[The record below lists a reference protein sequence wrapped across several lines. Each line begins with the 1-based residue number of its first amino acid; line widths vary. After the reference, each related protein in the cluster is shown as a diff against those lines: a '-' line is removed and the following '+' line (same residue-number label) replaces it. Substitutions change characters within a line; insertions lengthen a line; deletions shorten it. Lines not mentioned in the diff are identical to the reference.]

1 MTLSD
6 LSTLDRAIC
15 GEIWASD
22 AAARTLERLC
32 QECNGR
38 FAGSDD
44 YRRAAEMVA
53 GWWREIGLSDVR
65 LERFP
70 FTAWERG
77 RASLSLTAPAARA
90 YPCLALPYAP
100 ACDLEAEALDLGF
113 GLEADVN
120 RAGDAIRGKIALVK
134 NGGPAG
140 GRPEHRLQKYARVKA
155 AGAAA
160 FLFVDDQPGMLPPT
174 GSLVFIQDGPLDQAL
189 PSAGIPFEAGQDL
202 ARWAKTGAPLRLR
215 LRLENRL
222 WRAESWNVVGELNRT
237 HPEPVE
243 GQPSASAGS
252 ATVESSAPAS
262 THPEPVEGQPGAPT
276 RPDGQSATGDAPA
289 FVVSGHLD
297 GHDIAQ
303 GAIDNASGIVAMTE
317 IARAL
322 APIRTQLQHDIRFIA
337 FGAEELGMLGSYAY
351 VGQHLAEL
359 DALRFV
365 FNLDCV
371 GTGNRVGFGLQDCG
385 ELAPVFREMAA
396 ALATDLD
403 VGEYLVP
410 FSDQFPFT
418 VQGIPSAFIHTSGDK
433 GPRGWGHTAAD
444 TLDKV
449 SVQAI
454 RLAAAAVARMIARVA
469 TDASPWPGRRRTPDE
484 VKATLQAQGTE
495 PLLRAEEQWPF
506 K

>member
-1 MTLSD
+1 MTANDFAL
-6 LSTLDRAIC
+6 LDRAIC

-22 AAARTLERLC
+22 AAARRLEHLC

-38 FAGSDD
+38 FAGSAD

-53 GWWREIGLSDVR
+53 DWWRASGLQDVR
-65 LERFP
+65 LEPFP
-70 FTAWERG
+70 FTAWARG
-77 RASLSLTAPAARA
+77 RADLSLIAPVERH

-100 ACDLEAEALDLGF
+100 TCDLEAEAIDLGF
-113 GLEADVN
+113 GLEADVQ
-120 RAGDAIRGKIALVK
+120 RAGAALRGKIALVK

-140 GRPEHRLQKYARVKA
+140 TRPAHRLQKYARVKA

-160 FLFVDDQPGMLPPT
+160 FVFVDDQPGMLPPT
-174 GSLVFIQDGPLDQAL
+174 GSLVFVQDGALDQAL
-189 PSAGIPFEAGQDL
+189 PAIGIPYEVGLDL
-202 ARWAKTGAPLRLR
+202 ARWATTAGPLRLR

-222 WRAESWNVVGELNRT
+222 WRSESWNVVGELAG
-237 HPEPVE
+237 PE
-243 GQPSASAGS
+243 A
-252 ATVESSAPAS
+252 
-262 THPEPVEGQPGAPT
+262 
-276 RPDGQSATGDAPA
+276 GQSDGGTGPA
-289 FVVSGHLD
+289 FIVGGHLD

-303 GAIDNASGIVAMTE
+303 GAIDNASGIVAITE
-317 IARAL
+317 IARARVAL
-322 APIRTQLQHDIRFIA
+322 RRQLSRAVRFVA

-351 VGQHLAEL
+351 VQQHLAEL

-371 GTGNRVGFGLQDCG
+371 GTGNRVGFSLQDCS
-385 ELAPVFREMAA
+385 ELAPFFRQMADE
-396 ALATDLD
+396 LATDLD

-418 VQGIPSAFIHTSGDK
+418 VQGIPSAFIHTTGDK

-454 RLAAAAVARMIARVA
+454 RLAAAAVARLLLRAA
-469 TDASPWPGRRRTPDE
+469 AADPWPGRRRTPDE
-484 VKATLQAQGTE
+484 VKAMLQAQGAE

-506 K
+506 P

>member
-1 MTLSD
+1 MNPSD

-22 AAARTLERLC
+22 AAARNLEQLC
-32 QECNGR
+32 QECSGR
-38 FAGSDD
+38 FAGSND

-53 GWWREIGLSDVR
+53 GWWREIGLRDVR
-65 LERFP
+65 LEPFP

-77 RASLSLTAPAARA
+77 NASLSLTAPATRS

-100 ACDLEAEALDLGF
+100 ACDLEAEAIDLGF
-113 GLEADVN
+113 GTEADVN
-120 RAGDAIRGKIALVK
+120 RAGDALRGKIALVK

-160 FLFVDDQPGMLPPT
+160 FIFVDDQPGVLPPT

-202 ARWAKTGAPLRLR
+202 ARWAGSVRDRPELAPIRLR

-222 WRAESWNVVGELNRT
+222 WRSESWNVVGELARSETGQSNENR
-237 HPEPVE
+237 
-243 GQPSASAGS
+243 
-252 ATVESSAPAS
+252 SAPAFI
-262 THPEPVEGQPGAPT
+262 VG
-276 RPDGQSATGDAPA
+276 
-289 FVVSGHLD
+289 GHLD

-303 GAIDNASGIVAMTE
+303 GAIDNASGIVALTE
-317 IARAL
+317 IARSL
-322 APIRTQLQHDIRFIA
+322 APLRGQLQHDIRFIA

-351 VGQHLAEL
+351 VEQHRAEL

-371 GTGNRVGFGLQDCG
+371 GAGNRVGFGLQDCG
-385 ELAPVFREMAA
+385 DLAPLFRQMGQE
-396 ALATDLD
+396 LATDLD

-454 RLAAAAVARMIARVA
+454 RLAAAAVARLVARVA
-469 TDASPWPGRRRTPDE
+469 TDPAPPGPHGEARAGWPGRRRTPDE
-484 VKATLQAQGTE
+484 IKATLIAQGTE
-495 PLLRAEEQWPF
+495 PLLRAEGQWPF
-506 K
+506 A

>member
-1 MTLSD
+1 MTPSD

-53 GWWREIGLSDVR
+53 GWWREIGLSNVR
-65 LERFP
+65 LEPFP

-77 RASLSLTAPAARA
+77 NASLSLTAPAVRA

-100 ACDLEAEALDLGF
+100 ACDLEAEAIDLGF
-113 GLEADVN
+113 GLEADVS

-215 LRLENRL
+215 LRLANRL
-222 WRAESWNVVGELNRT
+222 WRAESWNVVGELARSET
-237 HPEPVE
+237 
-243 GQPSASAGS
+243 
-252 ATVESSAPAS
+252 
-262 THPEPVEGQPGAPT
+262 
-276 RPDGQSATGDAPA
+276 GQSGEKSALAGLRPSQGRNAISAPA

-317 IARAL
+317 IARSL
-322 APIRTQLQHDIRFIA
+322 APLRAQLQHDIRFIA

-351 VGQHLAEL
+351 VQQRRAEL

-385 ELAPVFREMAA
+385 DLAPLFRQMGQE
-396 ALATDLD
+396 LATDLD

-418 VQGIPSAFIHTSGDK
+418 VQGIPSAFIHTNGDK

-454 RLAAAAVARMIARVA
+454 RLAAAAVARMIVRVA
-469 TDASPWPGRRRTPDE
+469 ADPAPWPGRRRTPDE

>member
-1 MTLSD
+1 MNPSD
-6 LSTLDRAIC
+6 LGALDRAIC

-22 AAARTLERLC
+22 AAARNLERLC

-53 GWWREIGLSDVR
+53 RWWREIGLRDVR
-65 LERFP
+65 LEPFP
-70 FTAWERG
+70 FTAWARG
-77 RASLSLTAPAARA
+77 SAALELVLPAARR

-100 ACDLEAEALDLGF
+100 GCDLEAEAIDLGF
-113 GLEADVN
+113 GTEAEVN
-120 RAGDAIRGKIALVK
+120 RAGEAIRGKIALVK

-140 GRPEHRLQKYARVKA
+140 GRPEHRLQKYARIKA

-160 FLFVDDQPGMLPPT
+160 FIFVDDQPGVLPPT

-202 ARWAKTGAPLRLR
+202 ARWAKTDAPLRLR

-222 WRAESWNVVGELNRT
+222 WRSESWNVVGELR
-237 HPEPVE
+237 
-243 GQPSASAGS
+243 
-252 ATVESSAPAS
+252 
-262 THPEPVEGQPGAPT
+262 T
-276 RPDGQSATGDAPA
+276 RPDWPTGHGEGRAGASTSSATADAHPDWPTGHGEGRAGASTSSANADAPA
-289 FVVSGHLD
+289 FVVCGHLD

-317 IARAL
+317 IARSLISFRAL
-322 APIRTQLQHDIRFIA
+322 LQHDVRFIA

-351 VGQHLAEL
+351 VEQHRAEL

-371 GTGNRVGFGLQDCG
+371 GAGNRVGLGLQDCG
-385 ELAPVFREMAA
+385 ELAPLFREMAA
-396 ALATDLD
+396 ELATDLD
-403 VGEYLVP
+403 IGEYLVP

-418 VQGIPSAFIHTSGDK
+418 VEGIPSAFIHTSGDK

-454 RLAAAAVARMIARVA
+454 RLAAAAVARLVLRAA
-469 TDASPWPGRRRTPDE
+469 AETAPWPGRRRTPDE
-484 VKATLQAQGTE
+484 VKATLIAQGTE

-506 K
+506 P

>member
-1 MTLSD
+1 MTANDFAL
-6 LSTLDRAIC
+6 LDRAIC

-22 AAARTLERLC
+22 TAARCLERLC

-53 GWWREIGLSDVR
+53 GWWRDGGLHDVR
-65 LERFP
+65 LEPFP
-70 FTAWERG
+70 FTAWARG
-77 RASLSLTAPAARA
+77 RAELSLIAPAERH

-100 ACDLEAEALDLGF
+100 TCDLEAEAIDLGF
-113 GLEADVN
+113 GLEADVQ
-120 RAGDAIRGKIALVK
+120 RAGAALRGKIALVK

-140 GRPEHRLQKYARVKA
+140 TRPEHRLQKYARVKA

-160 FLFVDDQPGMLPPT
+160 FVFVDDQPGMLPPT
-174 GSLVFIQDGPLDQAL
+174 GSLVFVQDGALDQAL
-189 PSAGIPFEAGQDL
+189 PGIGIPYEVGLDL
-202 ARWAKTGAPLRLR
+202 ARWAATAGPLRLR

-222 WRAESWNVVGELNRT
+222 WRSESWNVVGEL
-237 HPEPVE
+237 
-243 GQPSASAGS
+243 AGS
-252 ATVESSAPAS
+252 S
-262 THPEPVEGQPGAPT
+262 TGQGGGGT
-276 RPDGQSATGDAPA
+276 APA
-289 FVVSGHLD
+289 FIVGGHLD

-303 GAIDNASGIVAMTE
+303 GAIDNASGIAALTA

-322 APIRTQLQHDIRFIA
+322 VPLRGQLRHAVRFVA

-351 VGQHLAEL
+351 VQQHLAEL

-371 GTGNRVGFGLQDCG
+371 GTGNRVGFGLQDCS
-385 ELAPVFREMAA
+385 ELAPFFRQMADE
-396 ALATDLD
+396 LATDLD

-454 RLAAAAVARMIARVA
+454 RLAAAAVARLMIRAA
-469 TDASPWPGRRRTPDE
+469 AADPWPGRRRTPDE
-484 VKATLQAQGTE
+484 VKAMLQAQGAE

-506 K
+506 P

>member
-1 MTLSD
+1 MNSND
-6 LSTLDRAIC
+6 LLTLDRAIC
-15 GEIWASD
+15 GAIWASD
-22 AAARTLERLC
+22 AAARHLEQLC

-38 FAGSDD
+38 FAGSAD
-44 YRRAAEMVA
+44 YRRAAGMVA
-53 GWWREIGLSDVR
+53 GWWREIGLADVR
-65 LERFP
+65 LEPFP

-77 RASLSLTAPAARA
+77 RASLSLTAPAARG

-100 ACDLEAEALDLGF
+100 ACNLEAEAIDLGY

-140 GRPEHRLQKYARVKA
+140 TRPEHRLQKYARVKA

-174 GSLVFIQDGPLDQAL
+174 GSLVFVQDGPLDQAL
-189 PSAGIPFEAGQDL
+189 PSAGIPCEAGQDL
-202 ARWAKTGAPLRLR
+202 ARWAKAGASLRLR
-215 LRLENRL
+215 LQLENRL
-222 WRAESWNVVGELNRT
+222 WRSESWNVMGEL
-237 HPEPVE
+237 
-243 GQPSASAGS
+243 
-252 ATVESSAPAS
+252 
-262 THPEPVEGQPGAPT
+262 T
-276 RPDGQSATGDAPA
+276 RPSTGSGPEII
-289 FVVSGHLD
+289 VSGHLD

-303 GAIDNASGIVAMTE
+303 GAIDNASGIVALTE
-317 IARAL
+317 VARSLIAHRDQ
-322 APIRTQLQHDIRFIA
+322 IRHVVRFVA

-351 VGQHLAEL
+351 VQQHLAEL

-365 FNLDCV
+365 FDLDCV
-371 GTGNRVGFGLQDCG
+371 GAGNRVGFSLQDCG
-385 ELAPVFREMAA
+385 ELAPLFQQMGQE
-396 ALATDLD
+396 LATDLD
-403 VGEYLVP
+403 VGESLAP

-418 VQGIPSAFIHTSGDK
+418 VQGIPSAFIHTSGEK

-454 RLAAAAVARMIARVA
+454 RLAAAAVARLVLRVA
-469 TDASPWPGRRRTPDE
+469 ADAVPWPGRRRTPDE

-495 PLLRAEEQWPF
+495 PLLRAEGQWPF
-506 K
+506 G

>member
-1 MTLSD
+1 MNLDD
-6 LSTLDRAIC
+6 LPALDRAIC
-15 GEIWASD
+15 GEIWASG
-22 AAARTLERLC
+22 AAARRLEQLC
-32 QECNGR
+32 RQGNGR

-53 GWWREIGLSDVR
+53 GWWRDIGLQDVR
-65 LERFP
+65 LEPFP
-70 FTAWERG
+70 FTAWARG
-77 RASLSLTAPAARA
+77 GADLSLIAPAERH

-100 ACDLEAEALDLGF
+100 TCDLEAEAIDLGF
-113 GLEADVN
+113 GLEADVQ
-120 RAGDAIRGKIALVK
+120 RAGDALRGKIALVK

-140 GRPEHRLQKYARVKA
+140 TRAEHRLQKYARVKA

-160 FLFVDDQPGMLPPT
+160 FVFVDDQPGMLPPT
-174 GSLVFIQDGPLDQAL
+174 GSLVFVQDGALDQAL
-189 PSAGIPFEAGQDL
+189 PGIGIPYEAGLDL
-202 ARWAKTGAPLRLR
+202 ARWSAEAGPLRLR

-222 WRAESWNVVGELNRT
+222 WRSESWNVVGELTR
-237 HPEPVE
+237 
-243 GQPSASAGS
+243 SARSGS
-252 ATVESSAPAS
+252 ATRAGE
-262 THPEPVEGQPGAPT
+262 TGQGEG
-276 RPDGQSATGDAPA
+276 PA
-289 FVVSGHLD
+289 FIVGGHLD

-303 GAIDNASGIVAMTE
+303 GAIDNASGIAAITE
-317 IARAL
+317 IARSL
-322 APIRTQLQHDIRFIA
+322 APHRTRLQHGIRFVA

-351 VGQHLAEL
+351 VEQHLAEL

-371 GTGNRVGFGLQDCG
+371 GAGNRVGFGLQDCS
-385 ELAPVFREMAA
+385 ELAPVFRQMADE
-396 ALATDLD
+396 LATDLD

-454 RLAAAAVARMIARVA
+454 RLAAAAVARLVIRAA
-469 TDASPWPGRRRTPDE
+469 AADPWPGRRRTPDE
-484 VKATLQAQGTE
+484 VKAMLQAQGTE

-506 K
+506 P

>member
-1 MTLSD
+1 MKHLD
-6 LSTLDRAIC
+6 LPSLDRAIC

-22 AAARTLERLC
+22 AAARTLEQLC

-38 FAGSDD
+38 FAGSAD

-53 GWWREIGLSDVR
+53 GWWRAIGLSDVR
-65 LERFP
+65 LEPFP

-77 RASLSLTAPAARA
+77 DASLSLTSPSARS

-100 ACDLEAEALDLGF
+100 ACDLEAEAIDLGF

-120 RAGDAIRGKIALVK
+120 RAGDVIRGKIVLVK

-189 PSAGIPFEAGQDL
+189 PSAGIPYEVGLDL
-202 ARWAKTGAPLRLR
+202 ARWATAGAPLRLR
-215 LRLENRL
+215 LRLDNRL
-222 WRAESWNVVGELNRT
+222 WRAESWNVVGELSGTGAERR
-237 HPEPVE
+237 PELAE
-243 GQPSASAGS
+243 G
-252 ATVESSAPAS
+252 PA
-262 THPEPVEGQPGAPT
+262 EAPT
-276 RPDGQSATGDAPA
+276 RPSTSSRPGDTTLAEPVEASTRPSANSAPE
-289 FVVSGHLD
+289 FVVGGHLD

-303 GAIDNASGIVAMTE
+303 GAIDNASGIVAIAE

-322 APIRTQLQHDIRFIA
+322 APLRGQLQHNVRFIA

-351 VGQHLAEL
+351 VQQHLAEL
-359 DALRFV
+359 DRLRFV

-385 ELAPVFREMAA
+385 ELADLFRPMSQELAA
-396 ALATDLD
+396 DLD

-449 SVQAI
+449 SVQAV
-454 RLAAAAVARMIARVA
+454 RLAAATVARMILRVA
-469 TDASPWPGRRRTPDE
+469 ADPSPWPGRHRTPDE

-495 PLLRAEEQWPF
+495 PLLRAEGQWPF
-506 K
+506 A